1 MIKLPKALSPGEC
14 EFALHCR
21 AKLHP
26 VNQPE
31 REFAFTPHRK
41 FRFDFAWPHLKLAVE
56 IEGGTWRGGR
66 HSRGTGFENDCIKY
80 SEAAIL
86 GWRIIRATTEQVMSG
101 QAINWT
107 LAALAQAQQ
116 PEVNP

>member
-1 MIKLPKALSPGEC
+1 MIPNALSPGEC

-21 AKLHP
+21 AHGLR
-26 VNQPE
+26 PE
-31 REFAFTPHRK
+31 REWQFHPTRK
-41 FRFDFAWPHLKLAVE
+41 FRFDFAFPDAKLAVE
-56 IEGGTWRGGR
+56 IEGGIWRGGR
-66 HSRGTGFENDCIKY
+66 HCRGTGFENDCIKY

-116 PEVNP
+116 PEVKP